1 MSGDR
6 WSSAAASSL
15 LPDEATCSA
24 LLDSTVDAAR
34 RAFGA
39 AACSI
44 ALLDEGAGELVF
56 VAAAGAGAEAIVGDR
71 FPADAGISGWV
82 VTAQQPL
89 SVDEVA
95 ADPRFASDVA
105 SRSGYVPRTIMAA
118 PLLRGERALGV
129 LAVLDREPNMLT
141 ELAAMDLL
149 SACARQGAL
158 VAGITRTFAGR
169 GRRPA
174 TRIPISPRWRDSP
187 ACSTGSRARHRKDAQ
202 ALLEALERL
211 LRRR

>member
-1 MSGDR
+1 MSEDR
-6 WSSAAASSL
+6 RSAAAASGL
-15 LPDEATCSA
+15 LPDEAACSA

-44 ALLDEGAGELVF
+44 ALLDESADELIF
-56 VAAAGAGAEAIVGDR
+56 VAAAGEGAEAIVGDR

-82 VTAQQPL
+82 ATSQQPL
-89 SVDEVA
+89 SVDEVE

-118 PLLRGERALGV
+118 PLLRGERVLGV
-129 LAVLDREPNMLT
+129 LAVLDRESGGLT

-149 SACARQGAL
+149 SACARQAAL
-158 VAGITRTFAGR
+158 AAGIAADVRKARAVAGDQDRDLAAVARLAGLLD
-169 GRRPA
+169 GLE
-174 TRIPISPRWRDSP
+174 D
-187 ACSTGSRARHRKDAQ
+187 GHRKDAQ

-211 LRRR
+211 LRR

>member
-6 WSSAAASSL
+6 WSAAAASSL

-24 LLDSTVDAAR
+24 LLDSTVEATR
-34 RAFGA
+34 HAFGA

-44 ALLDEGAGELVF
+44 ALLDEGAGELIF

-89 SVDEVA
+89 SVDEVE

-129 LAVLDREPNMLT
+129 LAVLDREPSRLT

-158 VAGITRTFAGR
+158 AAGITAEVR
-169 GRRPA
+169 
-174 TRIPISPRWRDSP
+174 
-187 ACSTGSRARHRKDAQ
+187 RARAAAGEQDPDLAAVARLAGVLDGLEGGHRKDAQ